1 MTGRRILACIAVI
14 CCGCEGVVQQAGAQQ
29 AEAQQ
34 MSSGS
39 VVASLARCRAIPA
52 PDARLAC
59 FDAAAAAIE
68 TAVKAKD
75 VTIVDRQ
82 DIRTARRSLF
92 GFSVPH
98 IPLFGGGDRDA
109 GPKTDDFAELNTTIA
124 SARAVDNGRIELR
137 LADGDAVWRT
147 TDPMPFPP
155 RAGAKVRIRQGA
167 MGNYFIAI
175 SGERSVRGV
184 RVR

>member
-1 MTGRRILACIAVI
+1 MNVPRTALSIALL
-14 CCGCEGVVQQAGAQQ
+14 CCSCEGIAQEMSSGGVVQ
-29 AEAQQ
+29 
-34 MSSGS
+34 
-39 VVASLARCRAIPA
+39 SLARCRVIQA

-59 FDAAAAAIE
+59 FDAAAGAIE
-68 TAVKAKD
+68 AAVKAKD

-82 DIRTARRSLF
+82 DIRKARKSLF

-98 IPLFGGGDRDA
+98 IPLFGGGDRDG
-109 GPKTDDFAELNTTIA
+109 GPKTDDFTELNTTVA
-124 SARAVDNGRIELR
+124 NVRPMDNGRIELR
-137 LADGDAVWRT
+137 LAEGEAVWMT

-155 RAGAKVRIRQGA
+155 KVGAKIRIRQGA

>member
-1 MTGRRILACIAVI
+1 MTGRGILASVALI
-14 CCGCEGVVQQAGAQQ
+14 CCSCEGM
-29 AEAQQ
+29 AQQ
-34 MSSGS
+34 MTSGN
-39 VVASLARCRAIPA
+39 VMESLARCRAIA
-52 PDARLAC
+52 AADTRLAC
-59 FDAAAAAIE
+59 FDAAATAIE
-68 TAVKAKD
+68 TAVKAQD

-109 GPKTDDFAELNTTIA
+109 GPNTDDFAELNTTIA
-124 SARAVDNGRIELR
+124 AARPMDNGRVELR
-137 LADGDAVWRT
+137 LAESDAVWMT

-155 RAGAKVRIRQGA
+155 KAGAKVRIRQGA

>member
-1 MTGRRILACIAVI
+1 MTGRILLASIAMI
-14 CCGCEGVVQQAGAQQ
+14 CCTSEGV
-29 AEAQQ
+29 AQQ
-34 MSSGS
+34 MSSGK
-39 VVASLARCRAIPA
+39 VMESLSQCRAISA

-82 DIRTARRSLF
+82 DIRRARKSLF

-98 IPLFGGGDRDA
+98 IPLFGGGDRDG
-109 GPKTDDFAELNTTIA
+109 GPKTDDFTELNTMIA
-124 SARAVDNGRIELR
+124 SARPMDNGRIELR
-137 LADGDAVWRT
+137 LADSDAVWMT
-147 TDPMPFPP
+147 TDPMSFPP
-155 RAGAKVRIRQGA
+155 KAGAKVRIRQGA

-175 SGERSVRGV
+175 NGERSVRGI

>member
-1 MTGRRILACIAVI
+1 MNGPRILASIALL
-14 CCGCEGVVQQAGAQQ
+14 CCSCEGWAQGT
-29 AEAQQ
+29 AKE
-34 MSSGS
+34 MSSGG
-39 VVASLARCRAIPA
+39 VIQSLARCRAIPA

-59 FDAAAAAIE
+59 FDAAATAIDA
-68 TAVKAKD
+68 AVKAKD

-82 DIRTARRSLF
+82 DIRKARKSLF

-98 IPLFGGGDRDA
+98 IPLFGGGDRDD
-109 GPKTDDFAELNTTIA
+109 GPKTDEFSELNTTIA
-124 SARAVDNGRIELR
+124 SVRAMDNGRVELR
-137 LADGDAVWRT
+137 LAEGEAVWMT

-155 RAGAKVRIRQGA
+155 KAGAKVRIRQGA

>member
-1 MTGRRILACIAVI
+1 MRATRSLASIALI
-14 CCGCEGVVQQAGAQQ
+14 CCSCEGI
-29 AEAQQ
+29 AQQ
-34 MSSGS
+34 MSSGG
-39 VVASLARCRAIPA
+39 VVESLSRCRGIAA

-59 FDAAAAAIE
+59 FDAAASAIE
-68 TAVKAKD
+68 VAVKAKD

-82 DIRTARRSLF
+82 DIRKARRSLF

-98 IPLFGGGDRDA
+98 IPLFGGGDRDG

-124 SARAVDNGRIELR
+124 SARSVDNGRIELK
-137 LADGDAVWRT
+137 LAESDAVWMT
-147 TDPMPFPP
+147 TDPMAFPP
-155 RAGAKVRIRQGA
+155 KAGAKVRIRQGA

-175 SGERSVRGV
+175 SGERSVRGI